1 MLKHINKWIDYLSCP
16 QDLLTGLA
24 ICPFAKK
31 AKFQLIRT
39 HTNKIIPPDEP
50 FEIIIFLVEDNITF
64 VDLTAAC
71 KSLNK
76 KYPQLVFLPDH
87 KNRDTY
93 IKGLKTNNGKYNLI
107 LCQYRDQLEKAREL
121 LKHTDYYKFWDKG
134 YLKEIMEM

>member
-1 MLKHINKWIDYLSCP
+1 MLKHIKKWVDYLSCP

-39 HTNKIIPPDEP
+39 HTNKIAPPEGP
-50 FEIIIFLVEDNITF
+50 FEIIIFIVENNITF
-64 VDLTAAC
+64 TDLIVAC
-71 KSLNK
+71 KFLNK
-76 KYPQLVFLPDH
+76 KHPQLVFLPDH
-87 KNRDTY
+87 KDRNTF

-107 LCQYRDQLEKAREL
+107 LCQYRDQLQKAREL
-121 LKHTDYYKFWDKG
+121 LKHTDYYKFWDKE

>member
-1 MLKHINKWIDYLSCP
+1 MLKHIKKWVDYLSCP

-31 AKFQLIRT
+31 AKLQLIRT
-39 HTNKIIPPDEP
+39 NIHKIVPPEEP
-50 FEIIIFLVEDNITF
+50 FEIIIFIVENDITST
-64 VDLTAAC
+64 DLIAAC

-87 KNRDTY
+87 KDRNTF

-107 LCQYRDQLEKAREL
+107 LCQYRDQLQKAREL
-121 LKHTDYYKFWDKG
+121 LKHTDYYKFWDKE
-134 YLKEIMEM
+134 YLREIMEM